1 MSVFLWLC
9 LALGIVAGLL
19 EVWSKNKKQ
28 IETKIEEQSSE
39 NATNINFNYNKKGT
53 ILVIAFAILTV
64 LVFMGFSNLGKE
76 SIFTGNNEYEEIAQE
91 YIEEASREYLSYMK
105 LVDASSYSLDQEVR
119 VTLKYRFT
127 EGTNTSYSTYVLAI
141 DKDTKEVVGFSQY

>member
-1 MSVFLWLC
+1 MALF
-9 LALGIVAGLL
+9 ALGIVAGLL
-19 EVWSKNKKQ
+19 EAWANNKRQ
-28 IETKIEEQSSE
+28 TEAKIQEQSSE
-39 NATNINFNYNKKGT
+39 NIENINTNYNKKRT
-53 ILVIAFAILTV
+53 ILVIAFIVLAV

-127 EGTNTSYSTYVLAI
+127 EGPNTSYSTYVLAI

>member
-1 MSVFLWLC
+1 MSGFLWLC

-19 EVWSKNKKQ
+19 EVWANNKKQ
-28 IETKIEEQSSE
+28 IVAKTQEQSNE
-39 NATNINFNYNKKGT
+39 NLEKLNANSHKKGT
-53 ILVIAFAILTV
+53 ILVIAFIILAV

-76 SIFTGNNEYEEIAQE
+76 SIFTGNKEYEEIAQE
-91 YIEEASREYLSYMK
+91 YIEEASREYLSYMT
-105 LVDASSYSLDQEVR
+105 LVDTSSYSLDQEVR

-127 EGTNTSYSTYVLAI
+127 EGPNTSYSTYVLAI

>member
-1 MSVFLWLC
+1 MALF
-9 LALGIVAGLL
+9 ALGIVAGLL
-19 EVWSKNKKQ
+19 EAWANNKRQ
-28 IETKIEEQSSE
+28 TEAKIQEQSSE
-39 NATNINFNYNKKGT
+39 NIENINTNYNKKRT
-53 ILVIAFAILTV
+53 ILVIAFIVLAV

-127 EGTNTSYSTYVLAI
+127 EGPNTSYSTYVLAI
-141 DKDTKEVVGFSQY
+141 DKDTKEVVGFS